1 MNESDLSPYW
11 YRVASLLPQLR
22 DHVSLTRQ
30 TYKKETW
37 YVLHDP
43 MSNRQHRLSSA
54 HYVVIGLANGNRTVQ
69 QIWQLSNNL
78 SGEKAPTQDEI
89 IQLLAQLHTAD
100 LLLTDITPD
109 CIELFNRGAQRTA
122 FQWQQRFGNPLSI
135 RISLCDPEKFLTKF
149 HSFIDPL
156 FSIAG
161 FIFWLGIIF
170 FALILTGLH
179 WTEIT
184 NNASERILAAES
196 IFILAITY
204 PIVKILHELGHAFAV
219 KKWGGEVHE
228 LGVLLLVF
236 IPIPYIDASSASAF
250 QARYQR
256 IIVSSAGI
264 LIDLFLASI
273 ALFIWLNVQ
282 PGLIRT
288 TAFNIMFISGI
299 ATLLFNGN
307 PLLRFDGYYIFSDT
321 IGIPNLATKAK
332 RYLGYLSQKYIFDL
346 TPLAFSVTP
355 RESFWFIA
363 YGISS
368 FFYRIF
374 ILAIIVFF
382 VAQKFFFAGVLIATW
397 VILSQLLIP
406 LIKSM
411 IHLFNQSSIHNKRL
425 RSFLFI
431 SIIVSSTVYL
441 LVLLPAPL
449 STRSEGVVWIPE
461 KTHLRAK
468 TNGFV
473 TEVHIESGTFV
484 EKGTLVISTKA
495 PLLSGKIT
503 LLKAQINELKARY
516 SAEYTNNFVQA
527 KIIEDELKP
536 LKVALFQA
544 KKEQATLNL
553 YAPEKGN
560 FVIIPDKSDIKDR
573 YIQQGDL
580 IAYIV
585 PEYPDT
591 ARVVIDQEHIG
602 LVREQTKQV
611 FVKFSDRPGKTY
623 SSNIVRSVPA
633 ANNTLPSAAL
643 GTKGGGSIVV
653 DPTYEGGTMALEK
666 FFEFDIFLP
675 KVHPAPYS
683 GSRIYVSFVHE
694 SEPLSQQWYRSI
706 RQLFLKRFEL

>member
-1 MNESDLSPYW
+1 MNGSDLSPYW
-11 YRVASLLPQLR
+11 YRVASLVPQLKN
-22 DHVSLTRQ
+22 HVSLTRQ
-30 TYKKETW
+30 NYKEEIW

-43 MSNRQHRLSSA
+43 MSNRQHRLSNI
-54 HYVVIGLANGNRTVQ
+54 HYIAIGLANGSRTVQ
-69 QIWQLSNNL
+69 QIWQLSNKL

-122 FQWQQRFGNPLSI
+122 SQWQQRFGNPLSI
-135 RISLCDPEKFLTKF
+135 RISLCDPEKFLTRF

-161 FIFWLGIIF
+161 LIFWLGIIF
-170 FALILTGLH
+170 FALILTGLN
-179 WTEIT
+179 WSEIT
-184 NNASERILAAES
+184 DNASERILAAES
-196 IFILAITY
+196 IIILAITY
-204 PIVKILHELGHAFAV
+204 PAVKILHELGHAFAV

-228 LGVLLLVF
+228 MGILLLVF
-236 IPIPYIDASSASAF
+236 IPIPYVDASSASAF

-256 IIVSSAGI
+256 IIVSSSGI
-264 LIDLFLASI
+264 LVDLFLASI

-307 PLLRFDGYYIFSDT
+307 PLLRFDGYYIFSDM
-321 IGIPNLATKAK
+321 IGIPNLATRAR
-332 RYLGYLSQKYIFDL
+332 RYLGYLSKKYIFDL
-346 TPLAFSVTP
+346 TPLVFSVTS

-368 FFYRIF
+368 FLYRIF
-374 ILAIIVFF
+374 ILVVIILF
-382 VAQKFFFAGVLIATW
+382 VAQKFFFAGVLIAIW
-397 VILSQLLIP
+397 AILSQLFIP
-406 LIKSM
+406 LLKSM
-411 IHLFNQSSIHNKRL
+411 IHLFNQSSMHNKRL
-425 RSFLFI
+425 RTCLFL
-431 SIIVSSTVYL
+431 SIIVSSIVYL

-473 TEVHIESGTFV
+473 TEVHIVSGTFV
-484 EKGTLVISTKA
+484 KKGTLVISTKA

-503 LLKAQINELKARY
+503 LLKAQVNELKTRY
-516 SAEYTNNFVQA
+516 NAEYTNNFVQA
-527 KIIEDELKP
+527 KIIEDELKS
-536 LKVALFQA
+536 LKIALFQA
-544 KKEQATLNL
+544 EKEQATLNL
-553 YAPEKGN
+553 YAPKKGN
-560 FVIIPDKSDIKDR
+560 FVIIPDKPDIENHYVKK
-573 YIQQGDL
+573 GDL

-611 FVKFSDRPGKTY
+611 FVKFSNQPGKTY
-623 SSNIVRSVPA
+623 SSKIVRSVPA

-653 DPTYEGGTMALEK
+653 DPIYEGGTTALEK
-666 FFEFDIFLP
+666 FFEFDILLP
-675 KVHPAPYS
+675 KIHPAPYS
-683 GSRIYVSFVHE
+683 GSRVYVSFVHE
-694 SEPLSQQWYRSI
+694 SEPLSQQWSRSI
-706 RQLFLKRFEL
+706 KQLFLKRFEL